1 MKIWLLLLIPIAVT
15 VGMLMFYRKKV
26 SWWEY
31 LSLFGVSALII
42 LISKLIITTSM
53 TSDTEYWSEPAY
65 KVVYD
70 GAWDE
75 WIVDECSYDCF
86 CTEDK
91 DGNETCST
99 CWEDCSYRASHNA
112 SWKIVSKSGR
122 SFSISESEYKRI
134 VGKWGN
140 EKRTGNHSGR
150 NKHYD
155 HGIYE
160 STCEDKNLA
169 ECIVSS
175 HSYENK
181 VQAANTEYK
190 FDEVTEKEVAEF
202 KLYEYPEIY
211 ENYKQSHILGSGD
224 ETFREAVQ
232 NMDALNAE
240 LGPDKQLKAF
250 ILIFKNQSEQAGIMQ
265 ENYWKGGNK
274 NEFVLTIGV
283 DNNNNI
289 QWAHPFTWSENVAV
303 KSNIRSFVAKQ
314 GKLNLAKVSSYMY
327 GELDKNFERKHFKDF
342 NYLTVE
348 PSNRSMTITTI
359 LLIIIN
365 VCFAVWFILNEH
377 NNKFFSNRD

>member
-1 MKIWLLLLIPIAVT
+1 M
-15 VGMLMFYRKKV
+15 RKG
-26 SWWEY
+26 
-31 LSLFGVSALII
+31 LGII
-42 LISKLIITTSM
+42 LEEISTM
-53 TSDTEYWSEPAY
+53 TTEY
-65 KVVYD
+65 
-70 GAWDE
+70 
-75 WIVDECSYDCF
+75 
-86 CTEDK
+86 T
-91 DGNETCST
+91 NQ
-99 CWEDCSYRASHNA
+99 
-112 SWKIVSKSGR
+112 
-122 SFSISESEYKRI
+122 
-134 VGKWGN
+134 
-140 EKRTGNHSGR
+140 
-150 NKHYD
+150 
-155 HGIYE
+155 
-160 STCEDKNLA
+160 DKNLA